1 MHELTGIDADI
12 FIENLDRELTDDEI
26 SEVRKWAIGDDR

>member
-1 MHELTGIDADI
+1 MHELAGIDADI

-26 SEVRKWAIGDDR
+26 SRVREWALGG

>member
-1 MHELTGIDADI
+1 MYELTGIGADI

-26 SEVRKWAIGDDR
+26 SEIRKWALGD